1 MSHTARPGIKVAI
14 FGQDYMVRGDA
25 DAAYV
30 TSLAAYVDGKMREV
44 ASKVSDASASRV
56 AVMAALNIC
65 DEMFKMKKQQAK
77 LAAVTDDLFKT
88 LEE

>member
-1 MSHTARPGIKVAI
+1 MTARPGIKVAI
-14 FGQDYMVRGDA
+14 YGQDYMVRGDA

-30 TSLAAYVDGKMREV
+30 MSIAAYVDGKMREV
-44 ASKVSDASASRV
+44 ASKVSDASPSRV

-65 DEMFKMKKQQAK
+65 DELFKMKKQQAK
-77 LAAVTDDLFKT
+77 IEAFTDDLFKT